1 MVRSYNDIDFS
12 RLVKDIEKYYLQASF
27 QDKYFT
33 KKRIRTNALKV
44 KINKYPCGFF
54 NIVILFTSK
63 I

>member
-1 MVRSYNDIDFS
+1 MIRSYDDIDFS
-12 RLVKDIEKYYLQASF
+12 RLVKETEKYYLQASF

-44 KINKYPCGFF
+44 SINKYPCGFY
-54 NIVILFTSK
+54 NIVILFASK